1 MSEEFNKDNEEAVLI
16 DPELLDEQSDLG
28 DDVSL
33 DDVDGEEVGRP
44 SFYEADDETSE
55 GYSF

>member
-28 DDVSL
+28 EDVSL
-33 DDVDGEEVGRP
+33 DDVDGEEVGGQ
-44 SFYEADDETSE
+44 SFYQADDETSE